1 MKKFKQ
7 LFLFVIIAILLVLI
21 GCDNSS
27 KAQLY
32 FINTTLVGQ
41 VTAVKDNQ
49 ITLKII
55 SNGGMGMGNMN
66 MKMANIPPSM
76 PNNETANSSSQS
88 SNMASDNNMASN
100 SQPQDMPNNIS
111 DNNVENQENNKSK
124 SQSQTETSSNEVTLV
139 INNQDLISVESNGQ
153 SIKGNI
159 SSITKNSILE
169 IKFDENNTI
178 VSITVKSNNN
188 NFASGMPGGGSST
201 ESSGTGA
208 NTFNKD
214 TTLSDKSYTS
224 SNKDENVIRVENSAK
239 VNLNNVSIT
248 KTGDSS
254 SSENSD
260 FYGLNAGILARDKST
275 LTIKGSTV
283 STNASGSNGVFAYGS
298 GTSVNITDTKI
309 RTQKGNSGGIEVA
322 GGATLQASNLDIET
336 QGASSAAIRSDRGG
350 GTLTV
355 KGGSYVTNGTGSPA
369 IYCTANISVDSATL
383 TANGSEAVVIE
394 GKNSVKLNNCIVTG
408 NMKGTYGE
416 NSSENIQNV
425 MIYQSMSG
433 DASIGKGSFTMTN
446 GSLIAKNGD
455 MFYVTNTSAE
465 INLTN
470 VSLTYANG
478 NLLTVS
484 GNDGSRGWGKSGSNG
499 GTCEFIVNNQLLE
512 GYIKVDKISS
522 LNFSMKNGSKFKGT
536 INSKGQEG
544 SASVTLDNTSTWTLT
559 GNAYITE
566 FNGSI
571 NNIITNGYHVYV
583 NGKILK

>member
-1 MKKFKQ
+1 MKKSKQ
-7 LFLFVIIAILLVLI
+7 PFLFIIIAILLI
-21 GCDNSS
+21 FTGCDNSS
-27 KAQLY
+27 KSQLY
-32 FINTTLVGQ
+32 FKNTTLVGQ
-41 VTAVKDNQ
+41 VISIKDKQ
-49 ITLKII
+49 VTLKII
-55 SNGGMGMGNMN
+55 SNGEVGMGNMN
-66 MKMANIPPSM
+66 MPNMPPSM
-76 PNNETANSSSQS
+76 PNNETANSNSQF
-88 SNMASDNNMASN
+88 SNMASGNMTSN
-100 SQPQDMPNNIS
+100 PKPQDMQNNTS
-111 DNNVENQENNKSK
+111 NNNEQNQENNTSK
-124 SQSQTETSSNEVTLV
+124 SATQSSNNEVTL
-139 INNQDLISVESNGQ
+139 IIDNEDLISVESNGQ
-153 SIKGNI
+153 NVKGNI
-159 SSITKNSILE
+159 SSIKQNSILE
-169 IKFDENNTI
+169 IKFGGNNEIT
-178 VSITVKSNNN
+178 SITVKSSN
-188 NFASGMPGGGSST
+188 SIPGMPGGGSST

-214 TTLSDKSYTS
+214 TTISDKSYNS

-239 VNLNNVSIT
+239 VSLNNVSIT

-275 LTIKGSTV
+275 LTIKGGSV
-283 STNASGSNGVFAYGS
+283 STNSSGSNGVFAYGS
-298 GTSVNITDTKI
+298 GTSVIIANTKI

-355 KGGSYVTNGTGSPA
+355 KGGSYVTNGTGSPS

-394 GKNSVKLNNCIVTG
+394 GKNFVTLNNCIVTG
-408 NMKGTYGE
+408 NMKGTYGK
-416 NSSENIQNV
+416 NSGENIHNV

-446 GSLIAKNGD
+446 GSLTAKNGD
-455 MFYVTNTSAE
+455 MFYVTNTSAK

-470 VSLTYANG
+470 VSLSYANG

-499 GTCEFIVNNQLLE
+499 GTCEFIANNQMLE
-512 GYIKVDKISS
+512 GHIKVDKISS

-536 INSKGQEG
+536 INSDGQEG
-544 SASVTLDNTSTWTLT
+544 SVTVTLDNTSTWTLT

-566 FNGSI
+566 FNGNT